1 MEYNSTTGATN
12 KAIAS
17 DIGIRL
23 KNLRLSKNYT
33 QKEIAERSGLSLKAI
48 QNAEN
53 GDSKLL
59 TYIKIL
65 RALNSLA
72 SLNNFLPEITIS
84 PLELAKM
91 EGKKRVRASGTRKKH
106 L

>member
-1 MEYNSTTGATN
+1 MGATN
-12 KAIAS
+12 KTVAF
-17 DIGIRL
+17 DIGRRL
-23 KNLRLSKNYT
+23 KNLRLSKNYS

-48 QNAEN
+48 QNAKK

-72 SLNNFLPEITIS
+72 SLESFIPEITIS
-84 PLELAKM
+84 PLELARM
-91 EGKKRVRASGTRKKH
+91 EGKKRIRASGTRKKYS
-106 L
+106 

>member
-1 MEYNSTTGATN
+1 MSYNSTMGATN
-12 KAIAS
+12 KTVAF
-17 DIGIRL
+17 DIGRRL
-23 KNLRLSKNYT
+23 KNLRLSKNYS

-48 QNAEN
+48 QNAKK

-72 SLNNFLPEITIS
+72 SLESFIPEITIS
-84 PLELAKM
+84 PLELARM
-91 EGKKRVRASGTRKKH
+91 EGKKRIRASGTRKKYS
-106 L
+106 